1 MKVTKVTPLFLQ
13 HDLFKHSV
21 HFAVTKYSLVWL
33 EQWCILQSEQP
44 VFIVWLLPVAHV
56 VNSKPVVKLPCNLE
70 KKNLL
75 LFLEL
80 SSTDTPLPAA
90 VDTPF
95 GSECLQSVYLVND
108 RLTHDVCLSGLTC
121 SHSSFS
127 CYCEGVRMW
136 TVCVHVAFKLH
147 VSLHDSY

>member
-1 MKVTKVTPLFLQ
+1 M
-13 HDLFKHSV
+13 
-21 HFAVTKYSLVWL
+21 
-33 EQWCILQSEQP
+33 
-44 VFIVWLLPVAHV
+44 FIVWLLPVAHV
-56 VNSKPVVKLPCNLE
+56 LNCKPVVKLPCNLE

-108 RLTHDVCLSGLTC
+108 RFTHTHDVCLALHAHIVVLVVTVKACECGLCVCTW
-121 SHSSFS
+121 HSSS
-127 CYCEGVRMW
+127 TCHY
-136 TVCVHVAFKLH
+136 TTCVKYLKGETI
-147 VSLHDSY
+147 YY